1 MSTKT
6 IPLGAV
12 RVALTGAVVK
22 SRSDRPL
29 ARTVAMTR
37 YAPLARCCAS
47 RRLHVPAPAVH
58 FGVMEAGEL
67 PSLVKRV
74 QLEHGSHE
82 VRKTWG
88 QGVKALLAD
97 MGTGV
102 MR

>member
-1 MSTKT
+1 MTTKT

-22 SRSDRPL
+22 SRTSEPR
-29 ARTVAMTR
+29 ARTAAFTR
-37 YAPLARCCAS
+37 QTLLARCCGSHIA
-47 RRLHVPAPAVH
+47 HVDAEPVH

-67 PSLVKRV
+67 PRLIKRV
-74 QLEHGSHE
+74 QLEYGSTE
-82 VRKTWG
+82 VRKVWG

-97 MGTGV
+97 VGSGV